1 MRCPFCSNLD
11 TKVIDTR
18 SADENT
24 SIKRRRLCEKCNER
38 FTTYEKIDLLQ
49 INVVKRDFTRE
60 SFDRDK
66 IMKSLMLACNKRPVS
81 TSTMEQII
89 KELENNIFTLSKK
102 EIPTEY
108 IGEFVME
115 RLQSIDDI
123 AYVRFASVY
132 REFKDLKNFIE
143 ELNILIKNKKI
154 KKNE

>member
-18 SADENT
+18 STDENT